1 MTRTPS
7 AGASLVRVG
16 QAITAASAWPGR
28 AAAWLL
34 VPLALLVLGTVV
46 GSLMQVGTIVE
57 WGVEVPILGTGLTIN
72 SLNELQWHLLAILT
86 MLALPYALV
95 ENRHVRV
102 DMIYGGLS
110 QRRRVLVDLVGD
122 LLFLLPFCVVI
133 GYLSIRFATFAF
145 TTGEQSTYG
154 GLVDRWIVKAFLP
167 LGLALLFLTGIG
179 RILTHVGTLLSPEPE
194 PRHG

>member
-1 MTRTPS
+1 MTGTES
-7 AGASLVRVG
+7 TGASLVRIG

-46 GSLMQVGTIVE
+46 GSLMQVGTIAE
-57 WGVEVPILGTGLTIN
+57 WGVDVPIFGTGLTIN
-72 SLNELQWHLLAILT
+72 SLNELQWHLLAIVT

-102 DMIYGGLS
+102 DMIYAGLS
-110 QRRRVLVDLVGD
+110 PRRRTLVDLAGD
-122 LLFLLPFCVVI
+122 VLFLLPFCIVI
-133 GYLSIRFATFAF
+133 GYLSLRFVTFAF

-179 RILTHVGTLLSPEPE
+179 RILIHVGTLLSPEPE
-194 PRHG
+194 PHHG